1 MYRVEIYY
9 RRSSTAENPYS
20 TPVVYR
26 YNAKT
31 DTFWIYVA
39 DQHKR
44 NTYNMRLAKE
54 QRRRTVSP
62 YTVYDY

>member
-26 YNAKT
+26 YDDKQILFGYMLRINTNAILT
-31 DTFWIYVA
+31 ICA
-39 DQHKR
+39 
-44 NTYNMRLAKE
+44 
-54 QRRRTVSP
+54 
-62 YTVYDY
+62 